1 MNKRGALIIISCI
14 LTLVLILSSPLG
26 LGRFL
31 EGWLNREDPVI
42 SKHPPGRNVVRIPN
56 AYRSF
61 RMDMLEPFLDMLDE
75 FEYIVDGKVAGMD
88 IESRLNIL
96 QREVSDL
103 PIVPTSTNPKLESLY
118 ALFEVMKESL
128 LECMMVISDSKEN
141 QLTADEETA
150 IKFLYAE
157 ITNVLGNIETMT
169 FDIFNENGIQ
179 YFIGDDGTISI
190 YE

>member
-1 MNKRGALIIISCI
+1 MNKRGVLIIISCI
-14 LTLVLILSSPLG
+14 LTLILILSSPLG
-26 LGRFL
+26 LGRFF
-31 EGWLNREDPVI
+31 GDWFDREDPVI
-42 SKHPPGRNVVRIPN
+42 SKHPPGRNVVRIPS

-61 RMDMLEPFLDMLDE
+61 RMDMLDPFRDKLEE
-75 FEYIVDGKVAGMD
+75 FEDIVDGKVAGSD
-88 IESRLNIL
+88 VESRLNIL

-128 LECMMVISDSKEN
+128 LECIMVIADSKGN
-141 QLTADEETA
+141 QLTADDEA
-150 IKFLYAE
+150 ALKFLYAE
-157 ITNVLGNIETMT
+157 ITNVLVNIETMT
-169 FDIFNENGIQ
+169 FDIFNDNGIQ

>member
-169 FDIFNENGIQ
+169 FGIFNENGIQ

>member
-61 RMDMLEPFLDMLDE
+61 RMDMLEPFLDKLDE

>member
-1 MNKRGALIIISCI
+1 MNKRGVLITISCI
-14 LTLVLILSSPLG
+14 LTLILILSSPLG

-31 EGWLNREDPVI
+31 EGWFSSEDPII

-61 RMDMLEPFLDMLDE
+61 RMDMLEPFLEKLDE
-75 FEYIVDGKVAGMD
+75 FEYIVDGKVAGID

-128 LECMMVISDSKEN
+128 LECMMVLSDSKEN
-141 QLTADEETA
+141 QLTADDEAA
-150 IKFLYAE
+150 IKFLHAE
-157 ITNVLGNIETMT
+157 ITNILENIETMT

>member
-1 MNKRGALIIISCI
+1 
-14 LTLVLILSSPLG
+14 
-26 LGRFL
+26 
-31 EGWLNREDPVI
+31 
-42 SKHPPGRNVVRIPN
+42 
-56 AYRSF
+56 
-61 RMDMLEPFLDMLDE
+61 
-75 FEYIVDGKVAGMD
+75 MD

>member
-1 MNKRGALIIISCI
+1 MNKRGVLIIISCI

-61 RMDMLEPFLDMLDE
+61 RMDMLEPFLEKLDE
-75 FEYIVDGKVAGMD
+75 FEYIVDGKVAGLD

-128 LECMMVISDSKEN
+128 LECLMVLSDSKEN
-141 QLTADEETA
+141 QLTADDEAA
-150 IKFLYAE
+150 IKFLYSE
-157 ITNVLGNIETMT
+157 ITNVLVNIETMT

>member
-1 MNKRGALIIISCI
+1 LNKRGVLIIISCI
-14 LTLVLILSSPLG
+14 LILALVLSSPLG
-26 LGRFL
+26 IGRFL
-31 EGWLNREDPVI
+31 EGWFSREDPII
-42 SKHPPGRNVVRIPN
+42 SKHPPGRNVVRIPS

-61 RMDMLEPFLDMLDE
+61 SMDMLDPFLEKLRE
-75 FEYIVDGKVAGMD
+75 FEDLVDGKVAGLD
-88 IESRLNIL
+88 VENSLNIL

-128 LECMMVISDSKEN
+128 LECIMVIADSGKKP
-141 QLTADEETA
+141 LTPDDEA
-150 IKFLYAE
+150 ALKFLHAE
-157 ITNVLGNIETMT
+157 ITNILSNIEAMT
-169 FDIFNENGIQ
+169 FEIFNDNGIQ

>member
-1 MNKRGALIIISCI
+1 MNKRGVLILISCM

-31 EGWLNREDPVI
+31 EGWFRGEDPVI
-42 SKHPPGRNVVRIPN
+42 SKHPPGRNVVRIPS

-61 RMDMLEPFLDMLDE
+61 RMDMLDPFLEKLEE
-75 FEYIVDGKVAGMD
+75 FEDMVDGKVAGHD
-88 IESRLNIL
+88 IESGLNIL

-103 PIVPTSTNPKLESLY
+103 PIVPTSTNPKLESIY
-118 ALFEVMKESL
+118 SLFEVMKESL
-128 LECMMVISDSKEN
+128 LECIMVVVDSN
-141 QLTADEETA
+141 GNRLTADDEAA
-150 IKFLYAE
+150 IKFLHAE
-157 ITNVLGNIETMT
+157 ITNVLENIESMT
-169 FDIFNENGIQ
+169 FDIFNENNIQ